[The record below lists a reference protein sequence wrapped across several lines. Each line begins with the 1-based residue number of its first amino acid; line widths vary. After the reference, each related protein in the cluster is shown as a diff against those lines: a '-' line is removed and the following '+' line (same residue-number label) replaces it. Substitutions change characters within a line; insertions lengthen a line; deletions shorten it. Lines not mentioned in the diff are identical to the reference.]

1 MKKLKKHVTSE
12 EEKKLI
18 GYLSKRKKIR
28 KVNVYFNKK
37 TSDGQTKYLSG
48 DFYSKK
54 NNIEYFYRSSYELKC
69 FLELEN
75 DITVDS
81 YVSEGMSLPY
91 KDSKGST
98 RTYIP
103 DLLVLYKDGS
113 MCVWEIKPNEMVKDA
128 DVQLKAEACKRY
140 LKVQFPDINVGYRFI
155 TETDLFKTP
164 KEYTTFIAKARK
176 INFSKRFSK

>member
-1 MKKLKKHVTSE
+1 MKKLKKHIASE

-18 GYLSKRKKIR
+18 GYLTKKKKLK

-37 TSDGQTKYLSG
+37 SSDGQTKYLSG
-48 DFYSKK
+48 EFYSKK
-54 NNIEYFYRSSYELKC
+54 NNTEYFYRSSYELKC

-75 DITVDS
+75 NTLVDS

-113 MCVWEIKPNEMVKDA
+113 MCVWEIKPKEMVKDI

-140 LKVQFPDINVGYRFI
+140 LKTRFSGVKVEYKFI
-155 TETDLFKTP
+155 TESDLFKSP
-164 KEYTTFIAKARK
+164 KEYTTFISKARK
-176 INFSKRFSK
+176 VNFSKKFSK

>member
-1 MKKLKKHVTSE
+1 MKKFKKHVSTE

-18 GYLSKRKKIR
+18 GYLTKKKRVK

-48 DFYSKK
+48 DFYSRK
-54 NNIEYFYRSSYELKC
+54 NNTEYFYRSSYELKC
-69 FLELEN
+69 FLDLEN
-75 DITVDS
+75 NLEVDS

-91 KDSKGST
+91 KDSKGMN

-113 MCVWEIKPNEMVKDA
+113 MCVWEIKPKEMVKDA
-128 DVQLKAEACKRY
+128 DVQLKAEACKKY
-140 LKVQFPDINVGYRFI
+140 LKSRLSGIKVDYKFI
-155 TETDLFKTP
+155 TEEDLFKTP
-164 KEYTTFIAKARK
+164 KEYTGFIAKARK
-176 INFSKRFSK
+176 VNYSKRFSK

>member
-1 MKKLKKHVTSE
+1 MKKFKKHVSTE

-18 GYLSKRKKIR
+18 GYLTKKKRVKKI
-28 KVNVYFNKK
+28 NVYFNKK

-54 NNIEYFYRSSYELKC
+54 NNTEYFYRSSYELKC
-69 FLELEN
+69 FLDLEN
-75 DITVDS
+75 DPTVDS

-103 DLLVLYKDGS
+103 DLLILYKDGS
-113 MCVWEIKPNEMVKDA
+113 MCVWEIKPLEMTKDA
-128 DVQLKAEACKRY
+128 DVQLKAEACKKY
-140 LKVQFPDINVGYRFI
+140 LKQKFTDIKVDYKFI
-155 TETDLFKTP
+155 TETDLFKNP

-176 INFSKRFSK
+176 VNFSKKYSK

>member
-1 MKKLKKHVTSE
+1 MKKFKKHVSTE

-18 GYLSKRKKIR
+18 GYLTKKKRVK

-48 DFYSKK
+48 DFYSRK
-54 NNIEYFYRSSYELKC
+54 NNTEYFYRSSYELKC
-69 FLELEN
+69 FLDLEN
-75 DITVDS
+75 NLEVDS

-103 DLLVLYKDGS
+103 DLLILYKDGS
-113 MCVWEIKPNEMVKDA
+113 MCVWEIKPLEMTKDA
-128 DVQLKAEACKRY
+128 DVQLKAEACKKY
-140 LKVQFPDINVGYRFI
+140 LKQKFTDIKVDYKFI
-155 TETDLFKTP
+155 TETDLFKNP
-164 KEYTTFIAKARK
+164 KEYTTFISKARK
-176 INFSKRFSK
+176 VNFSKRFSK

>member
-1 MKKLKKHVTSE
+1 MKKFKKHVSTE

-18 GYLSKRKKIR
+18 GYLTKKKRVK

-48 DFYSKK
+48 DFYSRK
-54 NNIEYFYRSSYELKC
+54 NNTEYFYRSSYELKC
-69 FLELEN
+69 FLDLEN
-75 DITVDS
+75 NLEVDS

-103 DLLVLYKDGS
+103 DLLILYKDGS
-113 MCVWEIKPNEMVKDA
+113 MCVWEIKPLEMTKDA
-128 DVQLKAEACKRY
+128 DVQLKAEACKKY
-140 LKVQFPDINVGYRFI
+140 LKQKFTDIKVDYKFI
-155 TETDLFKTP
+155 TETDLFKNP

-176 INFSKRFSK
+176 VNFSKKYSK